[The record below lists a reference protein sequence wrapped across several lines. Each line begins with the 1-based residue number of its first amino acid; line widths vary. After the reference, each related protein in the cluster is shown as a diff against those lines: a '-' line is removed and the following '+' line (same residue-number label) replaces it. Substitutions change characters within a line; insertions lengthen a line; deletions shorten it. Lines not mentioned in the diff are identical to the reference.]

1 MEKSKPRPWKV
12 LRSEYVAREPW
23 FTVRHECVELPG
35 GARVPDYYVFEYPA
49 WVNVIAIT
57 RDGLF
62 VMIDQYRHGLG
73 RTDYELAAGVCDPD
87 DASPLEAARRE
98 LLEETGFGGGRWRET
113 MRICANPATHDNF
126 THCFVA
132 TGVERLSPQHLE
144 ATEDLRVHLMTRDEV
159 RGLLERGGIVQAL
172 MAAPLWRYFAESDNA
187 IGAARDTDN
196 GADNEIDSARSDYRG
211 NASAR

>member
-73 RTDYELAAGVCDPD
+73 RTDYELAAGVGDPPD
-87 DASPLEAARRE
+87 PSPLGAPRPG
-98 LLEETGFGGGRWRET
+98 LLGEGGG
-113 MRICANPATHDNF
+113 
-126 THCFVA
+126 
-132 TGVERLSPQHLE
+132 
-144 ATEDLRVHLMTRDEV
+144 
-159 RGLLERGGIVQAL
+159 GGGGF
-172 MAAPLWRYFAESDNA
+172 W
-187 IGAARDTDN
+187 
-196 GADNEIDSARSDYRG
+196 DS
-211 NASAR
+211 

>member
-35 GARVPDYYVFEYPA
+35 GAHVPDYYVFEYPA

-73 RTDYELAAGVCDPD
+73 EPSYEIPAGVSAPTDASMLAAAQRELA
-87 DASPLEAARRE
+87 
-98 LLEETGFGGGRWRET
+98 EEPG
-113 MRICANPATHDNF
+113 
-126 THCFVA
+126 
-132 TGVERLSPQHLE
+132 
-144 ATEDLRVHLMTRDEV
+144 
-159 RGLLERGGIVQAL
+159 
-172 MAAPLWRYFAESDNA
+172 
-187 IGAARDTDN
+187 
-196 GADNEIDSARSDYRG
+196 
-211 NASAR
+211 

>member
-1 MEKSKPRPWKV
+1 MESSP
-12 LRSEYVAREPW
+12 SEYVAREPW

-35 GARVPDYYVFEYPA
+35 GAHVPDYYVFEYPA

-113 MRICANPATHDNF
+113 MRICANPPHT
-126 THCFVA
+126 T
-132 TGVERLSPQHLE
+132 TSPT
-144 ATEDLRVHLMTRDEV
+144 ASSPP
-159 RGLLERGGIVQAL
+159 A
-172 MAAPLWRYFAESDNA
+172 W
-187 IGAARDTDN
+187 
-196 GADNEIDSARSDYRG
+196 
-211 NASAR
+211 NASRRSISKPRRT